1 MGPVLTVTVL
11 NLISGTSLFLAIGT
25 SGIFFSI
32 LVLILLLFSSALI
45 SGSEVAYFSL
55 SPNDVSKLREA
66 RAASAERVLS
76 LKAHPKKLLAI
87 ILISN
92 NFINIGIVVLSDFI
106 IWNLMG
112 EEVFNSWATSLREWP
127 LLNRMSIMQ
136 LSRSLNFLLTVV
148 GVTSLLVLFGEVA
161 PKIYARFNNIAL
173 ARNMSGVLTF
183 LNSLLSPF
191 SNILVRWGRF
201 MEEKLPAGSNITS
214 DHKDEIEEAIK
225 LTISGA
231 THAKRDIN
239 MLKSIINLDEQ
250 SVKQIMT
257 SRLDV
262 VALDIESNKKEIRE
276 VISASG
282 FSRIPV
288 YEEDFDHIVGI
299 LYVKDLIGRLDEENT
314 EWQSLIRRDVLYVP
328 ETRRINELLKEFQ
341 QKRLHIAIVVDEY
354 GGSSGLVTLENIM
367 EEVIGEIKDEFD
379 ETELDYEKI
388 DDFTFLFEGKMLL
401 NDVCRVIDRDI
412 DTFDKYK
419 GEADSIAGLML
430 EVFGQ
435 IPKKKDEIMI
445 GKYRLTVEN
454 VNERRIEKVKLTIDH
469 H

>member
-1 MGPVLTVTVL
+1 MGPVLTATIL
-11 NLISGTSLFLAIGT
+11 NLILGTSLYLAMGPTGIVFAFLVVIM
-25 SGIFFSI
+25 
-32 LVLILLLFSSALI
+32 LLLSSALI

-55 SPNDVSKLREA
+55 SPNDVNKLREA
-66 RAASAERVLS
+66 KAPSAERVLS
-76 LKAHPKKLLAI
+76 LKSKPKKLLAT

-112 EEVFNSWATSLREWP
+112 EEVFNSWATNLNDWP
-127 LLNRMSIMQ
+127 ILNKVSIAQ
-136 LSRSLNFLLTVV
+136 LSRALNFLFTVV
-148 GVTSLLVLFGEVA
+148 GVTFLLVLFGEVA
-161 PKIYARFNNIAL
+161 PKIYARFNNISL

-183 LNSLLSPF
+183 LNSLFSPV

-262 VALDIESNKKEIRE
+262 VALDIESDKKELME
-276 VISASG
+276 VIISSG

-299 LYVKDLIGRLDEENT
+299 LYVKDLIGRLEDDKT
-314 EWQSLIRRDVLYVP
+314 KWQNLIRRDVLYVP
-328 ETRRINELLKEFQ
+328 ESRRINELLKEFQ
-341 QKRLHIAIVVDEY
+341 QKHLHIAIVVDEY

-379 ETELDYEKI
+379 ERELDYEKI
-388 DDFTFLFEGKMLL
+388 DDFTYLFEGKILL
-401 NDVCRVIDRDI
+401 NDVCRIIDKDI

-454 VNERRIEKVKLTIDH
+454 VNERRIEQVKLTIDQK
-469 H
+469 